1 MKKHKLL
8 NIILTLQLISAVSAF
23 LVGFFFG
30 KTHNTK
36 EGTPLALFFLDFY
49 LGNFIENWL
58 TIFVHNYAVAFI
70 LYILNC
76 LTFGILGI
84 FNLLIIFF
92 IIGFSSFFSTGI
104 SYLLFIVF
112 EAAGFLY
119 SVFSATKIRFEIKQ
133 KGFKLCKYNISR
145 DLLNIVFI
153 LVAASFLEILSINA
167 VKF

>member
-36 EGTPLALFFLDFY
+36 EGTPLALFFLNFY
-49 LGNFIENWL
+49 LGNFFENWL

-76 LTFGILGI
+76 LTFGVLGI

-104 SYLLFIVF
+104 FYWFFIIF
-112 EAAGFLY
+112 ESVGFLY
-119 SVFSATKIRFEIKQ
+119 SVFSATNLRFEIRQ
-133 KGFKLCKYNISR
+133 KGFKFCKYNISR

-153 LVAASFLEILSINA
+153 LIAASFLEVLAI
-167 VKF
+167 KQ